1 MTTKAGVGA
10 IAELSVVLFFFLQ
23 SATLPIMEKRL
34 IWQKPGSLANRC
46 MKRMNDTKWT
56 YEMSEARTNEVVN
69 VVVVIERNTAVC
81 LVSFVPLPKKVKWN
95 ERAEWSVM
103 ELYAAKRSTA

>member
-1 MTTKAGVGA
+1 MTMVGVGA

-34 IWQKPGSLANRC
+34 NRQKPGSTANRC

-56 YEMSEARTNEVVN
+56 GEMSEERTNEVVN
-69 VVVVIERNTAVC
+69 VVEVMERNTAVW
-81 LVSFVPLPKKVKWN
+81 LVSFILSLEK
-95 ERAEWSVM
+95 
-103 ELYAAKRSTA
+103 AK